1 MYEEEIEKGRVLR
14 LELEEEREELNKEI
28 YHER

>member
-1 MYEEEIEKGRVLR
+1 MYEEEIEMGRVLR

-28 YHER
+28 YL